1 MAGGT
6 AELAGGILGGVT
18 TAREIR
24 PSGRHRAGPET
35 PPPSRALVIMPGSA
49 RRRIPAAGGGPE
61 AEPDKSVKA
70 VARGGAANLVG
81 AVVSTVANLLLA
93 VVVARALRTAEAGV
107 FFSITSL
114 VLLLSTFGRVGTG
127 NGLVYFLPRLRLSG
141 SPEEATALLRMAYR
155 PTLYTSF
162 LLGVLLFALAP
173 QTADLIG
180 AGGSGSATLALR
192 LVAVALPFAAM
203 GDVLQSATRGFNR
216 MRTTVVVEKIAR
228 PAAQL
233 VLIAAAAPTGS
244 VVLLV
249 LAWTVPYVPATLMSY
264 LPIRRLASLD
274 RVERFGAKPSG
285 FDSREFWRFT
295 GPRAATALAQ
305 IVLQRL
311 DVILVAAIVGP
322 SPAALYAAATRF
334 LVVGQLGNQA
344 ISLSLQPRLSAALA
358 RGDLAQASRLY
369 KISTSWLVL
378 LTWPLFLLII
388 LFPAGLLSVFGPRY
402 TEATDVVVILCS
414 AMLVATA
421 CGQVDSVLM
430 MAGKSSWN
438 MGNAVLALTVDV
450 VVDLI
455 LLPRI
460 GITGAAIGWAA
471 AILTNNLVPLA
482 QVWGSTRLHPFGRG
496 TLTGVL
502 LTTAAVLA
510 VALPVRVLGG
520 DTLLWAFVAGVL
532 ALGVLAPA
540 ALVLRRPLGLT
551 AFSLR
556 R

>member
-1 MAGGT
+1 MILPGRGRGESEPAPDRRRVIVPDDGLPGIPAGPKAT
-6 AELAGGILGGVT
+6 AE
-18 TAREIR
+18 E
-24 PSGRHRAGPET
+24 S
-35 PPPSRALVIMPGSA
+35 
-49 RRRIPAAGGGPE
+49 
-61 AEPDKSVKA
+61 DKGMRA

-81 AVVSTVANLLLA
+81 AVVTTVANLLLA
-93 VVVARALRTAEAGV
+93 VVVARALRTDEAGV

-114 VLLLSTFGRVGTG
+114 VLLLSTLGRVGTG

-141 SPEEATALLRMAYR
+141 SPQEVGASLRMAFR
-155 PTLYTSF
+155 PTLYVSVLIGAA
-162 LLGVLLFALAP
+162 LLVLAP
-173 QTADLIG
+173 QVASLIG
-180 AGGSGSATLALR
+180 ADGSGDATLALR
-192 LVAVALPFAAM
+192 LVAVALPFAAA
-203 GDVLQSATRGFNR
+203 GDVFQSATRGFNR
-216 MRTTVVVEKIAR
+216 MRTTVVIERIAR

-244 VVLLV
+244 VVLLL
-249 LAWTVPYVPATLMSY
+249 LAWTVPYLPATLASW
-264 LPIRRLASLD
+264 LPLRRLAAQD
-274 RVERFGAKPSG
+274 RVARFGATPSG
-285 FDSREFWRFT
+285 FDRAEFWRFT
-295 GPRAATALAQ
+295 GPRAATAVAQ

-322 SPAALYAAATRF
+322 SAAALYAAATRF

-344 ISLSLQPRLSAALA
+344 LSLSLQPRLAGALA
-358 RGDLAQASRLY
+358 RHDLVQAGRLY
-369 KISTSWLVL
+369 QVSTSWLVL
-378 LTWPLFLLII
+378 LTWPLYLLII
-388 LFPAGLLSVFGPRY
+388 LFPAGLLSVFGSSY
-402 TEATDVVVILCS
+402 TEATEVVVILCS

-430 MAGKSSWN
+430 MAGRSSWN

-471 AILTNNLVPLA
+471 AILTNNLVPLV

-502 LTTAAVLA
+502 LTSAAVLA
-510 VALPVRVLGG
+510 VALPVRALGG
-520 DTLLWAFVAGVL
+520 DTLLWASVAGVL
-532 ALGVLAPA
+532 AVALLAPA
-540 ALVLRRPLGLT
+540 ALLLRRPLGLT

-556 R
+556 RG